1 MTALFGSTFVG
12 FGFIDE
18 MRHGV
23 VERMRVTPMSRT
35 ATVLGRTPAGRR
47 ACSCSR
53 ASILVVAR
61 DPVRPD
67 DRPAGL
73 RRRVRAARASSGSM
87 LGPISYAMA
96 LVIGSEDALAPLTQ
110 AIALPLLLLSGVML
124 PMSLAPEWLRTIAP
138 LNPLYHATLA
148 IRALFNA
155 EFSSPDVVTGIV
167 TTGVFALLSHLRR
180 VARLQ
185 PPDGLTFSCRPQRGR
200 ATDPVPTRV
209 PGGMQALR
217 SAPWQLSFVA
227 LGAIWGCSFLFIKLG
242 LASFT
247 PVEVAFGR
255 LAIGATVLVVIARAT
270 GTPLPRRR
278 STWGHLA
285 VVALLFCS
293 IPFTLFAWGE
303 TQVSSILAGII
314 NSFTPLMV
322 LAVVLAAFPE
332 QRPGP
337 ERVVGLGV
345 GFVGVLVVLGAWNGL
360 GAGELAGVAAC
371 LGAVL
376 CYGIAFPYTR
386 RYLAPTGEPPVAI
399 ATGQVVLGALFL
411 VPVVAGAALAGGGGV
426 MLPIAPSTVVG
437 MLALGALGSGIAY
450 LLSTRIVLQAGAT
463 TASSVGYIT
472 PLFSVL
478 AGSLVLGEPLAWYQ
492 PVGGAVVL
500 LGVAI
505 SQGRLRL
512 SLPAR
517 LRRAEADARRL
528 TTGAHWPPSMRP
540 QRR

>member
-1 MTALFGSTFVG
+1 
-12 FGFIDE
+12 
-18 MRHGV
+18 
-23 VERMRVTPMSRT
+23 
-35 ATVLGRTPAGRR
+35 
-47 ACSCSR
+47 
-53 ASILVVAR
+53 
-61 DPVRPD
+61 
-67 DRPAGL
+67 
-73 RRRVRAARASSGSM
+73 
-87 LGPISYAMA
+87 
-96 LVIGSEDALAPLTQ
+96 
-110 AIALPLLLLSGVML
+110 
-124 PMSLAPEWLRTIAP
+124 
-138 LNPLYHATLA
+138 
-148 IRALFNA
+148 
-155 EFSSPDVVTGIV
+155 
-167 TTGVFALLSHLRR
+167 
-180 VARLQ
+180 
-185 PPDGLTFSCRPQRGR
+185 
-200 ATDPVPTRV
+200 
-209 PGGMQALR
+209 MQALR
-217 SAPWQLSFVA
+217 TAPWQLSFVA

-255 LAIGATVLVVIARAT
+255 LAIGATVLLLIARAT
-270 GTPLPRRR
+270 RTPLPRLR
-278 STWGHLA
+278 STWRHLA

-293 IPFTLFAWGE
+293 VPFTLFAWGE

-322 LAVVLAAFPE
+322 LAAVLAAFPE

-345 GFVGVLVVLGAWNGL
+345 GFVGVLVVLGVWNGI
-360 GAGELAGVAAC
+360 GAGELGGVAAC

-399 ATGQVVLGALFL
+399 ATGQVLLGALFL
-411 VPVVAGAALAGGGGV
+411 VPVVAGSALAGGAGV
-426 MLPIAPSTVVG
+426 TLPIAPSTVLG

-500 LGVAI
+500 VGVAI
-505 SQGRLRL
+505 AQGRIRL
-512 SLPAR
+512 SRPAR
-517 LRRAEADARRL
+517 FRRTEADAR
-528 TTGAHWPPSMRP
+528 G
-540 QRR
+540 